1 MRSQPPQVVT
11 KSRTDSS
18 RRQTA
23 ATVLFAVLIGLA
35 ACEKKESEADRF
47 VRETQLKIKQ
57 FEAESELIRAQ
68 RAAIGKGHIG
78 NAKARETAI
87 AIFAAMDQSAT
98 TGGGAPATPALSSL
112 PQVVWEPSN
121 VLNALKRG
129 TTLPSFVSI
138 VEMNHRAEEES
149 SAVLKVRGKVRVS
162 LRVDTFADTGV
173 GINYRGGRIAILRTA
188 HRAGDLLEFE
198 FQGRVGRDHLNY
210 SINAD
215 IPVVTLGRPKEEF
228 SRSIVE
234 DSKDGQEIIT
244 AAKEGRSANERLHAI
259 AARLGDMR
267 TLLAWSADEVVR
279 NPPRDWWAKGV
290 TALRK
295 AGYGTE
301 AAQFEALGIQLF
313 GQRWR
318 SIVGSE
324 SDRKRG
330 MELLQEVR
338 TDARRTINDA
348 QEYERIVRRV
358 DELLSRIQ

>member
-1 MRSQPPQVVT
+1 MCSQPPQVMTKGRADSHRRRIAAAVT
-11 KSRTDSS
+11 F
-18 RRQTA
+18 
-23 ATVLFAVLIGLA
+23 ATLLGLA
-35 ACEKKESEADRF
+35 ACEKKESEADRI

-68 RAAIGKGHIG
+68 RAANPNGQIGT
-78 NAKARETAI
+78 AKAQETAI
-87 AIFAAMDQSAT
+87 AIFAAMDQPAST
-98 TGGGAPATPALSSL
+98 GGAPAVPALSNQ
-112 PQVVWEPSN
+112 PQVVWAPSN

-129 TTLPSFVSI
+129 TKLPSFVSI

-149 SAVLKVRGKVRVS
+149 SSVLKVRGKVHVS

-188 HRAGDLLEFE
+188 HRAGDVLEFE
-198 FQGRVGRDHLNY
+198 FQGGVGRDHLNY

-215 IPVVTLGRPKEEF
+215 IPAVAFGRPKEEF

-234 DSKDGQEIIT
+234 DSKDGQEIIN
-244 AAKEGRSANERLHAI
+244 AAKTGRSANERLKAI
-259 AARLGDMR
+259 SSRLGDMR
-267 TLLAWSADEVVR
+267 ALLTWSADEVVR
-279 NPPRDWWAKGV
+279 NPPRDWWPKGV
-290 TALRK
+290 AALRK

-301 AAQFEALGIQLF
+301 AAQLEAFSIQLL

-330 MELLQEVR
+330 IELLQEVR
-338 TDARRTINDA
+338 ADARRTINDA